1 MKSRTSFFNLT
12 AFRKDI
18 FRFFPIWGLYTIFL
32 LLVLFAQS
40 HDSDPQMARSM
51 LEFTSAMS
59 WINLIYGGLCG
70 AFLLMDLFNGRLC
83 NALHAFPMRRESW
96 LTTHILAGVLFSLV
110 PNLLLTLL
118 ASLLLWEYAYMALL
132 WLAVSTLQYLFFFGS
147 AVLCGVCAGNLI
159 GMGVL
164 YGIFHFITVLVQ
176 AVAELLYE
184 PLLHGIQLNTNL
196 FYRYFP
202 AYQLGTAN
210 YAEYRVHY
218 SEHLTFGQFEGLVGA
233 SWWYV
238 GICAGVGIVLAALAY
253 LVYRRRQLES
263 AGDFISLRPLSPLFL
278 VICTVG
284 AGAIFYMFSELFDS
298 KTYIMLIIGG
308 IIGYFAGSMLLN
320 RTLKVF
326 NKKAFVGLGVVAAVF
341 AGSLLL
347 TSLDPLGV
355 TRYVP
360 NIDNVESAVI
370 WGADKADYNYL
381 AISALHSYVDVG
393 NGQSGYRITDRE
405 ELEDLQSFHREL
417 TGYRYSRGQGTQ
429 CDVRIQY
436 KLKGGRTVTRYYDV
450 GRDSAVGERAGK
462 YFNDMRYIFEIND
475 PIYLY
480 RSIENVEFECY
491 LEDEGRFVMLM
502 EKEDLE
508 GLLDAIKADCEA
520 GLMAQNWAY
529 HRNEDKGSNVIGY
542 LYFSFDHSIF
552 QYTDWGY
559 SSPNLTVWSDS
570 TNTVKYLEE
579 MCAKYPK

>member
-1 MKSRTSFFNLT
+1 MKSKTSFFNLT

-18 FRFFPIWGLYTIFL
+18 LRYFPLWGLYTILL
-32 LLVLFAQS
+32 LLVLFGL
-40 HDSDPQMARSM
+40 SDGSAPYMADSM
-51 LEFTSAMS
+51 LEFASAMS

-70 AFLLMDLFNGRLC
+70 VFLLMDLFNGRLC
-83 NALHAFPMRRESW
+83 NALHAFPLRRESW

-118 ASLLLWEYAYMALL
+118 ASLLLWEYAYIALI
-132 WLAVSTLQYLFFFGS
+132 WLAVSTFQYLFFLGS

-159 GMGVL
+159 GMGAL

-176 AVAELLYE
+176 AVAELLYQ
-184 PLLHGIQLNTNL
+184 PLLHGIRFTTGNV
-196 FYRYFP
+196 YRFLP
-202 AYQLGTAN
+202 VYQMSNGD
-210 YAEYRVHY
+210 YAIFKTHHTESSVYGVY
-218 SEHLTFGQFEGLVGA
+218 EGLVGA
-233 SWWYV
+233 SWRYL
-238 GICAGVGIVLAALAY
+238 GICAGVGVVFAALAY

-263 AGDFISLRPLSPLFL
+263 AGDFLSLRPLAPLFL

-284 AGAIFYMFSELFDS
+284 MGAIFYVFSELFNS
-298 KTYIMLIIGG
+298 KSYIMLVIGG
-308 IIGYFAGSMLLN
+308 VIGYFAGSMLLN

-326 NKKAFVGLGVVAAVF
+326 NKKAFIRLGVIAAVF

-360 NIDNVESAVI
+360 AVDNVESAII
-370 WGADKADYNYL
+370 WGADKGAYYL
-381 AISALHSYVDVG
+381 AESSLLSYTDSG
-393 NGQSGYRITDRE
+393 NVQNGYRITDRE

-417 TGYRYSRGQGTQ
+417 TGYRYTRGQGTQ

-436 KLKGGRTVTRYYDV
+436 KLKSGRTVTRYYDV

-462 YFNDMRYIFEIND
+462 YFSDMRYIFEIND

-480 RSIENVEFECY
+480 RGIESVSAEY
-491 LEDEGRFVMLM
+491 WLDDKTRTVKLTDK
-502 EKEDLE
+502 KELE

-520 GLMAQNWAY
+520 GLMAQNYAY
-529 HRNEDKGSNVIGY
+529 HESADKESEVMSY

-552 QYTDWGY
+552 QYTDWDY
-559 SSPNLTVWSDS
+559 YRQNLMVWSDS

-579 MCAKYPK
+579 MYAKYPQ